1 MPTKEP
7 IIPPGM
13 EPKEPEP
20 KEMKISKEEYESRLG
35 RLKSM
40 GRIVGDDFDMGV
52 DVGKKPGWR
61 YIFEPHNKIEVDPND
76 LAEKGLDYCFG
87 IICHEGSHRKISRLD
102 FIPKKIW
109 QEMGFSFL
117 MNAVEDPRVNN
128 WVMEKYD
135 GAKDWLERAYYE
147 DIPIDDQLDEKA
159 KKKLGYTPKH
169 VKYGLEVIKY
179 WHLGEFTKDLDE
191 DIREALDETIK
202 YAELAYET
210 LPDTDN
216 PTEKDIKERAQLMYG
231 IVYNKIWPIYQELVD
246 KAFDEEALRQ
256 MIENMLENGE
266 MQMPE
271 EGQDAEGMPIPWDQ
285 IPDDLKEKL
294 KQKLKELL
302 DQMDEDERKKFEEDA
317 EGKAEDALDGL
328 EDELNEELKG
338 KMVKMKKSAKE
349 EKEEEEKAEEEK
361 EKEKEKKE
369 DLKKKQREYERKLES
384 QKTEYEKALTEVAP
398 YVDKVAEDL
407 INIFM
412 TERFPKFKAKFPG
425 QKLRLKGAMDWK
437 SRKEYRKLFET
448 REPFERKKFSV
459 MLLVDLSGSMRGEKI
474 EETFKGAVLFAEAL
488 NRVAETMGGLKVAIY
503 GFQDTLIK
511 YKKFDTEIDDELRNE
526 ISVMQREPANM
537 GNHNQAG
544 YNSDGY
550 SVYHASKMLEDE
562 GGDNQF
568 LIILSDGFPVPDY
581 GHRAPGYQ
589 QLSGDEELKE
599 VVRDIVKNKNQYI
612 LGVGLGPGT
621 EHVADFYDE
630 DLRGVENIP
639 NVNVTK
645 LSEVIGD
652 KTVKLIQSK

>member
-13 EPKEPEP
+13 EPKPPEP

-40 GRIVGDDFDMGV
+40 GRLVGDDFDMGV
-52 DVGKKPGWR
+52 DIGKKPGWR

-102 FIPKKIW
+102 FIPKKVW

-135 GAKDWLERAYYE
+135 GAKNWLERAYYE
-147 DIPIDDQLDEKA
+147 DIPIDDKLDEKA
-159 KKKLGYTPKH
+159 KAKLGYTPKH
-169 VKYGLEVIKY
+169 IKFGLEVIRY
-179 WHLGEFTKDLDE
+179 WHLGEFSKDLDE
-191 DIREALDETIK
+191 EVKEALEETIK

-210 LPDTDN
+210 LPDTKD
-216 PTEKDIKERAQLMYG
+216 PTEEDIVERAKLMYG
-231 IVYNKIWPIYQELVD
+231 IVYNKIWPVYQELVD
-246 KAFDEEALRQ
+246 KAFDEETLRK
-256 MIENMLENGE
+256 MIEKMLESGDLEISNDIKDD
-266 MQMPE
+266 
-271 EGQDAEGMPIPWDQ
+271 EGQMIPWDQ

-294 KQKLKELL
+294 KKKLKELL
-302 DQMDEDERKKFEEDA
+302 DQMDEDERKKFEEEA
-317 EGKAEDALDGL
+317 EGKAEGALDDL
-328 EDELNEELKG
+328 EDDLNEELKG
-338 KMVKMKKSAKE
+338 KFVETKKSAKE

-361 EKEKEKKE
+361 EKSEEKKE
-369 DLKKKQREYERKLES
+369 DLKRKQKELERKLEA
-384 QKTEYEKALTEVAP
+384 QKTEYEKALTVVAP
-398 YVDKVAEDL
+398 HIEKVAEDL

-448 REPFERKKFSV
+448 REPLERKQFSV

-474 EETFKGAVLFAEAL
+474 DETFKGVVLFAEAL
-488 NRVAETMGGLKVAIY
+488 NRVAEIMGGLKISVY

-511 YKKFDTEIDDELRNE
+511 YKDFDTEIDDELRNE
-526 ISVMQREPANM
+526 MSVMQREPINM
-537 GNHNQAG
+537 GNHNNAG

-550 SVYHASKMLEDE
+550 AVYHSSEMLDKE

-568 LIILSDGFPVPDY
+568 LIVLSDGLPAPDWE
-581 GHRAPGYQ
+581 HRAPGYKR
-589 QLSGDEELKE
+589 STGDIELKE
-599 VVRDIVKNKNQYI
+599 VVRDIVKKKNQYI

-621 EHVADFYDE
+621 EHVAEFYDE
-630 DLRGVENIP
+630 DLDGVENIP
-639 NVNVTK
+639 DVNVTQ
-645 LSEVIGD
+645 LSEVLGD
-652 KTVKLIQSK
+652 KVVKLIQSK